1 MKAAA
6 RSEQLLL
13 ETYSVV
19 LPDKDSVL
27 EGLPLDRIANDIL
40 TLHHPII
47 LRDVFPVQTGADG
60 NCFYR
65 AMSTALTNSEHY
77 HEHLRLITA
86 IEIMLNN
93 MYYDTSCKKYVD
105 LVKDNRI
112 VTCPFNQLV
121 KETVTLASFSSMTHM
136 YALSAALHEPIRSY
150 YPPQLNV
157 EFVSE
162 PHCRKVIG
170 RNVNKSSECI
180 ATIMWSQTI
189 LADTFTPNHF
199 VPLLHIKTQPINLIN
214 LDDCEEVNSLDETNA
229 CKIDGYEDE
238 CCKDERDEYSTDVTL
253 EECEQNLSSECVRDE
268 SVCEDDEN
276 SHPHPLAY
284 GLLDGNFLSLNAV
297 RDVLGNADR
306 SKIQKSIPN
315 GKKENV
321 YFLIEQNN
329 DKRSFSDDC
338 GSWDSSSGSTPKQIF
353 LKNQDGLLKNIYFRK
368 GEYFFQK
375 KIKQKMTYV
384 KLEP

>member
-150 YPPQLNV
+150 TTL
-157 EFVSE
+157 
-162 PHCRKVIG
+162 
-170 RNVNKSSECI
+170 RNC
-180 ATIMWSQTI
+180 M
-189 LADTFTPNHF
+189 
-199 VPLLHIKTQPINLIN
+199 
-214 LDDCEEVNSLDETNA
+214 
-229 CKIDGYEDE
+229 
-238 CCKDERDEYSTDVTL
+238 
-253 EECEQNLSSECVRDE
+253 
-268 SVCEDDEN
+268 
-276 SHPHPLAY
+276 
-284 GLLDGNFLSLNAV
+284 
-297 RDVLGNADR
+297 
-306 SKIQKSIPN
+306 
-315 GKKENV
+315 
-321 YFLIEQNN
+321 
-329 DKRSFSDDC
+329 
-338 GSWDSSSGSTPKQIF
+338 
-353 LKNQDGLLKNIYFRK
+353 
-368 GEYFFQK
+368 
-375 KIKQKMTYV
+375 
-384 KLEP
+384 